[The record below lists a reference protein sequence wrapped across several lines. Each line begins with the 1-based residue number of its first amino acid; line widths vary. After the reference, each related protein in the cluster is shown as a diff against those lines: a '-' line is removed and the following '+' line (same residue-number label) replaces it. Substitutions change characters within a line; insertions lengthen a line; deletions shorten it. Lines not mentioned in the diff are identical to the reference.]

1 VLNVV
6 VVGAGIVGASV
17 AYRLATAG
25 AQVTVLEADRPAA
38 GTSSNSFAWA
48 NANEKLPR
56 AYFDLNFAG
65 LQEHDRLADEL
76 GSRAFEPSGNLEVAV
91 DPARRELLRQKVGRL
106 SAWGYRAE
114 LIPGERARELAPE
127 LSVSAC
133 DGADYAYY
141 ADEGWV
147 AVPVLIAQLLAGAGR
162 AGARIVYPARVQAIE
177 CRGQQVTGVVTA
189 EARYPADVVVD
200 CAGPAAGELLTP
212 LGRTVARVRSPGLL
226 AITEALPTS
235 LRPILH
241 LDEVYIR
248 PDGAGRLRIGS
259 EAVDAHL
266 SVDGATPDPELA
278 HNLLERA
285 QAVLPVVR
293 GARIEGVRLGWRPM
307 PADGVSAVGPIPELA
322 GYYLVF
328 THSGVTLGPALG
340 RMVCDELLTGQ
351 TRPELAPFRPD
362 RLISRVY

>member
-6 VVGAGIVGASV
+6 VVGAGIVGSSV
-17 AYRLATAG
+17 AYRLAMAG
-25 AQVTVLEADRPAA
+25 AQVIVLEADRPAA

-91 DPARRELLRQKVGRL
+91 DPVKRELLRQKVGRL

-114 LIPGERARELAPE
+114 LIPAKRARELAPE
-127 LSVSAC
+127 LSLSTS
-133 DGADYAYY
+133 GEADYAYY

-147 AVPVLIAQLLAGAGR
+147 AVPVLIAQLLAGARR
-162 AGARIVYPARVQAIE
+162 AGARMVYPARALAIE

-189 EARYPADVVVD
+189 GARYPAEVVVD
-200 CAGPAAGELLTP
+200 CSGPAAGELLVP
-212 LGRTVARVRSPGLL
+212 LGRKVARVRSPGLL

-241 LDEVYIR
+241 LDEVYVR

-259 EAVDAHL
+259 EAVDARL
-266 SVDGATPDPELA
+266 PLDGAAPDPELA
-278 HNLLERA
+278 QDLVDRA

-307 PADGVSAVGPIPELA
+307 PADGLSALGPVPGLA
-322 GYYLVF
+322 GYYLAF
-328 THSGVTLGPALG
+328 THSGVTLGPVLG
-340 RMVCDELLTGQ
+340 RMVCDEILTGQ
-351 TRPELAPFRPD
+351 PRPELAPFRPD
-362 RLISRVY
+362 RLISRV

>member
-1 VLNVV
+1 
-6 VVGAGIVGASV
+6 
-17 AYRLATAG
+17 
-25 AQVTVLEADRPAA
+25 
-38 GTSSNSFAWA
+38 
-48 NANEKLPR
+48 
-56 AYFDLNFAG
+56 
-65 LQEHDRLADEL
+65 
-76 GSRAFEPSGNLEVAV
+76 
-91 DPARRELLRQKVGRL
+91 
-106 SAWGYRAE
+106 
-114 LIPGERARELAPE
+114 
-127 LSVSAC
+127 
-133 DGADYAYY
+133 
-141 ADEGWV
+141 
-147 AVPVLIAQLLAGAGR
+147 
-162 AGARIVYPARVQAIE
+162 
-177 CRGQQVTGVVTA
+177 VTGVVTA